1 MTDQQTTTVRPV
13 DHAGGL
19 NPDQAATGAAA
30 NRAAI
35 KYSHWEQLRRVIW
48 SVGYLAF
55 RFSPRPMFAWRRLV
69 LRMFGATIGKAV
81 HVYPTA
87 RLYMPWNVEI
97 GDWSSIGEDV
107 LIYSLGRVCIG
118 RFVTLSYRSHV
129 CAGSHDFSDPALPLT
144 KPAVRIMDRAW
155 IGTDAFIGPGVVV
168 ESDALV
174 GARAVVVR
182 DVAAGQIVGGN
193 PARQIGFRIVPP

>member
-1 MTDQQTTTVRPV
+1 MTDRQTTTFQP
-13 DHAGGL
+13 AGRDAD
-19 NPDQAATGAAA
+19 PDPDTAAAAAAA
-30 NRAAI
+30 NRAAT
-35 KYSHWEQLRRVIW
+35 KYYSREQLLRLLW
-48 SVGYLAF
+48 AVGHLAF

-69 LRMFGATIGKAV
+69 LRMFGATIGRAV

-118 RFVTLSYRSHV
+118 RCVTLSYRAHV
-129 CAGSHDFSDPALPLT
+129 CAGSHDFSDPLLPLT

-155 IGTDAFIGPGVVV
+155 IGTEAFIGPGVVIA
-168 ESDALV
+168 SGALV
-174 GARAVVVR
+174 GARAVVVQ

-193 PARQIGFRIVPP
+193 PARQIGWRSVPP